1 MKLRQRSRIAL
12 ASSITIHLV
21 FLIALSVLGAF
32 TILDKKEK
40 PVEILFFDSVNPGGS
55 SGGGA
60 PAQAKAEQ
68 AIVNTPPVD
77 TQSISDSSA
86 KQQEYAPTPTQSS
99 SQVGGSATATGN
111 GSGSGTGSGTGAGS
125 GSGSGEGTG
134 DGTGSGSGISN
145 NPAVPP
151 RVTRYIAPDYPS
163 AARSAGISGI
173 VRLQVLINSSGDV
186 QNVEVYESSG
196 NQALDSAGIRA
207 VRSWQFTAAKDNSG
221 HRVACYTII
230 PIRFNLKN

>member
-12 ASSITIHLV
+12 ASSLTIHLV

-86 KQQEYAPTPTQSS
+86 KQQEYAAPTQSS
-99 SQVGGSATATGN
+99 SQVGSATATGN
-111 GSGSGTGSGTGAGS
+111 GSGVSTGSGTGAGS
-125 GSGSGEGTG
+125 GSGNGEGTG

-207 VRSWQFTAAKDNSG
+207 VRSWQFTAAKDNAG
-221 HRVACYTII
+221 RRVACYTII